1 MPMGP
6 VTDRSRMLP
15 PPPAIPAPTPR
26 FEIPQ
31 PQQATQPVARDRSS
45 RARSRSMAAILALVA
60 LVAGIPLVFFSAPES
75 IVRLWPASASLYN
88 ALGMPVN
95 TRGFKIIATHT
106 QEMNN
111 TVPVIAIKGQIINET
126 DRDMPVP
133 KVRLAVRDQ
142 AGKELYHWTVLAD
155 QHHLGPRQQGTF
167 SARLESPP
175 SDAYDL
181 EVRFAKTDE

>member
-1 MPMGP
+1 MPSGP

-15 PPPAIPAPTPR
+15 APSSMPAPNPR

-31 PQQATQPVARDRSS
+31 AQPMSPPVASDRQ
-45 RARSRSMAAILALVA
+45 RARSRSMAGILALVA
-60 LVAGIPLVFFSAPES
+60 FVAGIPLLFFSAPES
-75 IVRLWPASASLYN
+75 IVKLWPASASLYN

-126 DRDMPVP
+126 DRDLTVP
-133 KVRLAVRDQ
+133 RVRLAVRDQ

-155 QHHLGPRQQGTF
+155 QRHLGARQQGTF

-181 EVRFAKTDE
+181 EVRFAKQDE

>member
-1 MPMGP
+1 MPSGP

-15 PPPAIPAPTPR
+15 APSIPAPTPR

-31 PQQATQPVARDRSS
+31 PQQMSPPASSDRQ
-45 RARSRSMAAILALVA
+45 RARSRSMAGILALVA
-60 LVAGIPLVFFSAPES
+60 FVAGIPLLFFSAPES
-75 IVRLWPASASLYN
+75 IVKLWPASASLYN

-95 TRGFKIIATHT
+95 TRGFKIVATHT

-111 TVPVIAIKGQIINET
+111 TVPVIAIKGEIINET
-126 DRDMPVP
+126 DRDLPVP
-133 KVRLAVRDQ
+133 RVRLAVRDQ

-155 QHHLGPRQQGTF
+155 QRHLGPKEKGTF
-167 SARLESPP
+167 AARLESPP

-181 EVRFAKTDE
+181 EVRFAKKDE